1 MKKIIFTLVILSAT
15 MFSCGNAETSTETT
29 DSADSVDSVEVVDSV
44 AVDTIAIDTIA

>member
-29 DSADSVDSVEVVDSV
+29 DSVDSVEVVDSV